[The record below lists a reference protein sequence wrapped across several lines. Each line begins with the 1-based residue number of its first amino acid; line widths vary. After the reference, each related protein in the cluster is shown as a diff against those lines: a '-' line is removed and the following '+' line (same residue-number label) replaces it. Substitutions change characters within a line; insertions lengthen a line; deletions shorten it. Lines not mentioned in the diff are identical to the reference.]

1 MRVWRQ
7 KDASF
12 IVRLAMLKS
21 TPIIGTILSWFLNTR
36 SKNV

>member
-1 MRVWRQ
+1 
-7 KDASF
+7 
-12 IVRLAMLKS
+12 LAMLKS